1 LLSKKG
7 TKNYY
12 VEEKGNIILCFK
24 LKTHTFEV
32 LGGFGF
38 WPKTFEKSFGFGQNL
53 KNPRN
58 GPV

>member
-1 LLSKKG
+1 MI
-7 TKNYY
+7 TNM
-12 VEEKGNIILCFK
+12 EEKVKIILRFK
-24 LKTHTFEV
+24 LKAHTFEV